1 MSSKETKSKEVKAEK
16 TTAKKTAAAKGK
28 TAASGK
34 KKTAKTTQVKAE
46 VVKTAKTAKKTIKKE
61 ETKAAQKAEANTA
74 KKSTS
79 KTAAKTAKKST
90 SKTAAETAK
99 KSTSKAAAV
108 ETAKKSTSKTA
119 AAKTAKKSTSKTAA
133 TKTAEKSS
141 PKTVAKAAQKPAAK
155 TAKKSSAKAVEKTEE
170 KSTVKAAE
178 KTGGKSTAKE
188 EAKSTDSIEKVQ
200 VEEKT
205 KTGGKKKAAKTT
217 AANASGKEEKIPESS
232 PYELEQE
239 EEAVDA
245 SPEAVS
251 DEAESSG
258 KKKEKTDSMTELS
271 HTQTHTQSEFADRM
285 KEIII
290 FAKKKK
296 NVLEYQEIN
305 DFFTDYELDAEK
317 IEKVYAFLEENGID
331 ILRIPSPD
339 DESNDLLLEQ
349 EPDMENIEEESLGDI
364 ENLEDMSVPEGVSVE
379 DPVRMYL
386 KEIGK
391 VPLLNAQDEAELAKR
406 MEEGDMD
413 ARDNLTNANLRLV
426 VSIAKRYVG
435 RGMLF
440 LDLIQEGN
448 LGLIKAVE
456 KFDYRKG
463 YKFST
468 YATWW
473 IRQAITR
480 AIADQ
485 ARTIRIPVHMVET
498 INKLIRVQRQLLQ
511 KLGREPSPE
520 EIAAEMHMS
529 VERVMEIKK
538 ISQEP
543 VSLETPIGEEEDSHL
558 GDFIPDDNIPVPA
571 EAAAFTLLKEQL
583 SEVLSTLTSREQ
595 NVLRLR
601 FGLDDGRA
609 RTLEE
614 VGREFQ
620 VTRERI
626 RQIEAKALRKL
637 RHPSRS
643 RKLKDYLE

>member
-1 MSSKETKSKEVKAEK
+1 MEENMKEEK
-16 TTAKKTAAAKGK
+16 NTVDERVQFLESLNKLVEM
-28 TAASGK
+28 GK
-34 KKTAKTTQVKAE
+34 KKDGKINFSDINEQFKD
-46 VVKTAKTAKKTIKKE
+46 IDLDGD
-61 ETKAAQKAEANTA
+61 
-74 KKSTS
+74 
-79 KTAAKTAKKST
+79 
-90 SKTAAETAK
+90 
-99 KSTSKAAAV
+99 
-108 ETAKKSTSKTA
+108 
-119 AAKTAKKSTSKTAA
+119 
-133 TKTAEKSS
+133 
-141 PKTVAKAAQKPAAK
+141 
-155 TAKKSSAKAVEKTEE
+155 KTE
-170 KSTVKAAE
+170 
-178 KTGGKSTAKE
+178 
-188 EAKSTDSIEKVQ
+188 
-200 VEEKT
+200 
-205 KTGGKKKAAKTT
+205 
-217 AANASGKEEKIPESS
+217 KILD
-232 PYELEQE
+232 YLEQNGIIAILPDTDTDEDIILDVDDEPTE
-239 EEAVDA
+239 EE
-245 SPEAVS
+245 
-251 DEAESSG
+251 
-258 KKKEKTDSMTELS
+258 L
-271 HTQTHTQSEFADRM
+271 
-285 KEIII
+285 
-290 FAKKKK
+290 
-296 NVLEYQEIN
+296 
-305 DFFTDYELDAEK
+305 
-317 IEKVYAFLEENGID
+317 
-331 ILRIPSPD
+331 
-339 DESNDLLLEQ
+339 
-349 EPDMENIEEESLGDI
+349 ENIE
-364 ENLEDMSVPEGVSVE
+364 MAVPDGVSIE

-391 VPLLNAQDEAELAKR
+391 VPLLTAEEEKELAMK
-406 MEEGDMD
+406 MEAGDME
-413 ARDNLTNANLRLV
+413 AKKRLAEANLRLV

-511 KLGREPSPE
+511 ELGREPYPE
-520 EIAAEMHMS
+520 EIAKEMNLP
-529 VERVMEIKK
+529 VDRVREIQK

-558 GDFIPDDNIPVPA
+558 GDFIQDDNVPVPA

-583 SEVLSTLTSREQ
+583 SEVLGTLTDRERK
-595 NVLRLR
+595 VLELR

-614 VGREFQ
+614 VGKEFN

-643 RKLKDYLE
+643 RKLKDYLD